1 MLPAVCASSAL
12 WWEKQPWESCSSGGG
27 RKRAQ
32 SVMKRQVWYDKENN
46 FKKSESKATLII
58 KWGLLYWFEVHLWAT
73 RVTQENEL
81 GNSNDFQASWFKI
94 LIWCHFYF
102 PSYWYEFIGSMKR
115 PTQWH
120 VRSKWASS
128 LEVTAFHYLSKWLW
142 TVDLKTS
149 DIRKKQ
155 TVSSVNV
162 LQDEDSYRFGIHNNL
177 CQAWL
182 LLS

>member
-1 MLPAVCASSAL
+1 
-12 WWEKQPWESCSSGGG
+12 
-27 RKRAQ
+27 
-32 SVMKRQVWYDKENN
+32 MKRQVWYDKENN

-102 PSYWYEFIGSMKR
+102 PSYWYEFIASMKR

-128 LEVTAFHYLSKWLW
+128 LEVTVFHYLRKWLC

-149 DIRKKQ
+149 DIWKKQ